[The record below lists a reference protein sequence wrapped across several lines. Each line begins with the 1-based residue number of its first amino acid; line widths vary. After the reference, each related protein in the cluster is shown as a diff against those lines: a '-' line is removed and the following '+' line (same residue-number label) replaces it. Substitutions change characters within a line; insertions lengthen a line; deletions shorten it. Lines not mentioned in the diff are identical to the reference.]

1 MKRNRFFVMM
11 SIAGLSL
18 SAMFTACSSG
28 SDAEVNTNVIYNE
41 EGKAGVMPEFV
52 ISLPRNVVGST
63 RMQNDITQ
71 NLGTSDQFRGIDN
84 IRLIPFSASPEGTST
99 KLADIIRL
107 SSISALEKP
116 GSVNYKVYADQFVPV
131 GTKYFMFYGKA
142 VDWNVDEA
150 LTSMDDKFKF
160 GVLKSTGLTES
171 EFTNAYSVNFSLE
184 QINTSTEEQQND
196 PVGRAIIQLMSQLA
210 NAQVTGV
217 DAPNNAWR
225 TTTHEVLAALYKNF
239 IGTTVYSS
247 NTLALILD
255 KIYFGL
261 EHVGST
267 DPARP
272 LANRIRSLITDA
284 CVAGYEPIANT
295 PLQLN
300 SNYTGYPGNIGLPD
314 GAARCRW
321 NASGLQANMFVDMT
335 ANYTLGFKVKPTDY
349 CYPAALW
356 YFVSTPV
363 RTSASIESVNYG
375 DKNNWQEV
383 IDGIYKAA
391 NDEVKEGTRSVALVD
406 PVQYAVGRLE
416 TTVQME
422 SGGTIY
428 DGDGKAVDFGDGY
441 TLKGLILG
449 GQNSV
454 NYKFQKAGNE
464 NLCIYDRVMSS
475 SNLTFKPGVPMTG
488 ANQTLALETE
498 KDQTVYAALELV
510 NNGQAFRGAD
520 GTIPAG
526 GVFYMTVKLDPLATT
541 TSGYSETVN
550 KIITKDHV
558 TKLTVTIKK
567 GSETPDRNGDGIPDV
582 YIFDPETGEPIGVDA
597 DGDGKVD
604 PYDIDGDGKPDT
616 FITDPA
622 HGGPGWNTDG
632 EDGDGEVDIPV
643 LPNPLDGT
651 YPPSPTVPDGLG
663 NATNG
668 IPDLSSP
675 GIELGTSV
683 NLKWEEGLDLRP
695 SI

>member
-1 MKRNRFFVMM
+1 
-11 SIAGLSL
+11 
-18 SAMFTACSSG
+18 
-28 SDAEVNTNVIYNE
+28 
-41 EGKAGVMPEFV
+41 
-52 ISLPRNVVGST
+52 
-63 RMQNDITQ
+63 
-71 NLGTSDQFRGIDN
+71 
-84 IRLIPFSASPEGTST
+84 
-99 KLADIIRL
+99 
-107 SSISALEKP
+107 
-116 GSVNYKVYADQFVPV
+116 
-131 GTKYFMFYGKA
+131 
-142 VDWNVDEA
+142 
-150 LTSMDDKFKF
+150 
-160 GVLKSTGLTES
+160 
-171 EFTNAYSVNFSLE
+171 
-184 QINTSTEEQQND
+184 
-196 PVGRAIIQLMSQLA
+196 
-210 NAQVTGV
+210 
-217 DAPNNAWR
+217 
-225 TTTHEVLAALYKNF
+225 
-239 IGTTVYSS
+239 
-247 NTLALILD
+247 
-255 KIYFGL
+255 
-261 EHVGST
+261 
-267 DPARP
+267 
-272 LANRIRSLITDA
+272 
-284 CVAGYEPIANT
+284 
-295 PLQLN
+295 
-300 SNYTGYPGNIGLPD
+300 
-314 GAARCRW
+314 
-321 NASGLQANMFVDMT
+321 MFVDMT

-363 RTSASIESVNYG
+363 RTSASIESVNYV
-375 DKNNWQEV
+375 DKSNWQEV
-383 IDGIYKAA
+383 IDGIYNEA

-416 TTVQME
+416 TKVQME

-454 NYKFQKAGNE
+454 NYQFQSAGNE

-475 SNLTFKPGVPMTG
+475 SNLTFKPGVPMTSS
-488 ANQTLALETE
+488 NQTLALETK

-651 YPPSPTVPDGLG
+651 YPASPTVPDGLG

-683 NLKWEEGLDLRP
+683 NLTWEEGLDLRP